1 MGRRS
6 MPHPASPN
14 GEEKYAPPGLPK
26 WGGKEGKRYFT
37 LLPPLGGR
45 LGWGQVKT
53 SPNGEVRKVKDTLRS
68 FPHLGEGWDGG
79 KLKPPQIERRER

>member
-1 MGRRS
+1 
-6 MPHPASPN
+6 MPLPASPN

-53 SPNGEVRKVKDTLRS
+53 SPNREERKVIYTYAPS
-68 FPHLGEGWDGG
+68 PTWG
-79 KLKPPQIERRER
+79 KVGMGAS